1 MTKKTLRQLDR
12 KTSFLEKIPLTYIL
26 VIPFLLQ
33 LLIVVGLIGW
43 LSFRNGQKA
52 INDLASKLREEV
64 GARINEKVDRY
75 LQTPHRINQL
85 TAHAVK
91 KDNMSIFPVR
101 GESLFLL
108 QMNLFKSV
116 QWIYCGSPQKGEF
129 MGVTRLEKNDTL
141 WLAFSNESTDFL
153 RYEYALDSQGNIENF

>member
-75 LQTPHRINQL
+75 LQTPHRINQ
-85 TAHAVK
+85 
-91 KDNMSIFPVR
+91 
-101 GESLFLL
+101 
-108 QMNLFKSV
+108 
-116 QWIYCGSPQKGEF
+116 
-129 MGVTRLEKNDTL
+129 
-141 WLAFSNESTDFL
+141 
-153 RYEYALDSQGNIENF
+153 